1 MFVIMI
7 MSLKITSLQSGTE
20 QTLYNNSLLEIIVRK
35 KIGIVHTTLSSKM
48 FITRCLFVLKFLL
61 EEILEI

>member
-1 MFVIMI
+1 MI

-35 KIGIVHTTLSSKM
+35 KIDIVHTTLSSKM
-48 FITRCLFVLKFLL
+48 FITKCVFVLKFLL